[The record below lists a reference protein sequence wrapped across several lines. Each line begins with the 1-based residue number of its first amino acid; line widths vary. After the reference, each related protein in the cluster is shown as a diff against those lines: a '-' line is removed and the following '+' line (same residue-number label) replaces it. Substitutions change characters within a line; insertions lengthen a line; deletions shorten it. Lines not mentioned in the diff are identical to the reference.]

1 MLVGVQCAPL
11 LGTLPVLANPWLLP
25 AAQACLP
32 ALAARLPGAARLH
45 LVVTRTPSSAFTTS
59 TTTSSSSQQ
68 SSGRGEIPHAG
79 PLRERLRAVPFS
91 VPPAAA
97 RNAFEAYHLQQHP
110 ASSGSTATALVQRKP
125 WLTWMY
131 SRQRPALRK
140 PLKEAFL
147 PFWVGEARVEV
158 SLHTAEV
165 GTRRL
170 VTR

>member
-1 MLVGVQCAPL
+1 MLAGMQLAPL
-11 LGTLPVLANPWLLP
+11 LGTLSGPTGSWLLP
-25 AAQACLP
+25 AAQASLP
-32 ALAARLPGAARLH
+32 ALAARLAAVARQQL
-45 LVVTRTPSSAFTTS
+45 VTRPPSNTFST

-68 SSGRGEIPHAG
+68 SSSGKGDIPHAG
-79 PLRERLRAVPFS
+79 PLRERLRALPFS

-110 ASSGSTATALVQRKP
+110 ASSGSTATALMQRKP